1 MQTMLVRSVR
11 LGRSAATAA
20 VATPIARARTVAA
33 SSYTPRI
40 NTFSCL
46 GRTSHHVGA
55 VQATSVGHA
64 VCGGQ
69 HRSYASAA
77 EATESS
83 GGDAVNGGAPA
94 VPEGVRPIRFIV
106 PDKPVA
112 ASLSD
117 VMAQLRGELA
127 ARAAVRSA
135 RNPGWTPHDQTVE
148 AVFTVSTHDKNKKK
162 GIPRDPFRGLVTL
175 PHRFGP
181 TKNIA
186 VLASGDEADRA
197 KEAGATTVG
206 GTDILPDLARGKIA
220 FDVLL
225 ATPEFLNATKK
236 FGRDLGPKMPSVKR
250 GEEDCVCVCVYFV
263 CVSCEKCVLMGCMQ
277 VFKGISLVCSL
288 CACACACAS
297 PARLE
302 SLQAP
307 LGTIPPPW
315 SDSISA
321 AGPTA
326 WTSTGVCALVLGRCP
341 FPTSNCGRTLPSCS
355 KPLTPIA

>member
-250 GEEDCVCVCVYFV
+250 GTVGDDTAAMVRQHLGGRPYRMDKHGRVRVGLGK
-263 CVSCEKCVLMGCMQ
+263 VSFSDEQLRENLAELLKAIDTHRL
-277 VFKGISLVCSL
+277 
-288 CACACACAS
+288 S
-297 PARLE
+297 PAGRFVLDVKLSTTQSRSCLPVHFERL
-302 SLQAP
+302 
-307 LGTIPPPW
+307 
-315 SDSISA
+315 
-321 AGPTA
+321 
-326 WTSTGVCALVLGRCP
+326 
-341 FPTSNCGRTLPSCS
+341 
-355 KPLTPIA
+355 

>member
-112 ASLSD
+112 ASYVAIVLVCVDIPSCCRLSRMGWCYD
-117 VMAQLRGELA
+117 TQLMSFA
-127 ARAAVRSA
+127 
-135 RNPGWTPHDQTVE
+135 T
-148 AVFTVSTHDKNKKK
+148 FTCHCTHSHTHLHTSTHIHAPTHAPTHPHTHILAHTHLHTRTDSPMSWHNCAANL
-162 GIPRDPFRGLVTL
+162 RRG
-175 PHRFGP
+175 RQC
-181 TKNIA
+181 A
-186 VLASGDEADRA
+186 VL
-197 KEAGATTVG
+197 V
-206 GTDILPDLARGKIA
+206 ILD
-220 FDVLL
+220 
-225 ATPEFLNATKK
+225 
-236 FGRDLGPKMPSVKR
+236 GPLMIRRWRQCLQSAPTIRMYV
-250 GEEDCVCVCVYFV
+250 VC
-263 CVSCEKCVLMGCMQ
+263 
-277 VFKGISLVCSL
+277 
-288 CACACACAS
+288 
-297 PARLE
+297 
-302 SLQAP
+302 
-307 LGTIPPPW
+307 
-315 SDSISA
+315 
-321 AGPTA
+321 
-326 WTSTGVCALVLGRCP
+326 
-341 FPTSNCGRTLPSCS
+341 
-355 KPLTPIA
+355 